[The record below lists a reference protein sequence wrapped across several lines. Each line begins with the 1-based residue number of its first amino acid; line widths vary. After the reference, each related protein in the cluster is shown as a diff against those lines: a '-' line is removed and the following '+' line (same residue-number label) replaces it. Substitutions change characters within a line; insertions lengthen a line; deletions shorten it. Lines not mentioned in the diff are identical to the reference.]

1 MSSGDHEIIT
11 IMDSNK
17 DFKYPVSLNTYLKD
31 LSPPYSP
38 IMNHSITQLDG
49 APSPTLSE
57 NSSAYTAQSSPTYPA
72 QNSPTY
78 PAQNSPAYLV
88 QSSPAYLA
96 QNSPAYPAQKSPA
109 YPAQNS
115 PAYPAQSSP
124 DYHTQSS
131 SPNPAQTSPAY
142 PPKKSSSNPA
152 QNSPSNRAQIST
164 AYPLQSSPAC
174 PAQNYPEFPPQNSPI
189 YPPHSFPSYPPQNSP
204 AYPPLNSPVYPPQNS
219 LAYPPHNSPV
229 NPPQNALVSPPE
241 GSPAYSRQSSP
252 DFSEQN
258 SPSYPDEKSLTKK
271 SNSAFTQHSIQ
282 SFTEI
287 HSSHNTPS
295 HQTQHNQYKLMNKK
309 ELSPMYISIPETC
322 SQSYSFQNVQGS
334 QYFHAFNSPFV
345 YGHQDPSSEVYP
357 GVDAPMDYST
367 DSRTRYHSEN
377 TDLNSVP
384 SPTCY
389 PLVLSPGAKPLGYPG
404 LGPDNMIDSGY
415 SDTSTSW
422 IQRYSEDGKISGH
435 STSLINQYYPY
446 LEERT
451 SDVASCPVRESSP
464 SDSQS
469 NKTFQFNSNTGF
481 YQGDSFVNSKKDI
494 LKTVL
499 NTLGFPSSSSSSP
512 TTPENLIP
520 TTLQNSDPSNPNTS
534 VVDEDG
540 RNNAATKP
548 RARKRKRE
556 PSNFTARYREG
567 VQVGFMNINPF
578 IKINAKN

>member
-1 MSSGDHEIIT
+1 
-11 IMDSNK
+11 MDSHK
-17 DFKYPVSLNTYLKD
+17 DIMNPVSLNTYLKD

-72 QNSPTY
+72 QNSPAY
-78 PAQNSPAYLV
+78 PAQNSPAF
-88 QSSPAYLA
+88 
-96 QNSPAYPAQKSPA
+96 
-109 YPAQNS
+109 PAQNS

-124 DYHTQSS
+124 DYPTQSS
-131 SPNPAQTSPAY
+131 PPNPAQSSPAYPAQSSPAY
-142 PPKKSSSNPA
+142 PPKKSSANSE

-189 YPPHSFPSYPPQNSP
+189 HPPHSFPSYPPQNSP
-204 AYPPLNSPVYPPQNS
+204 AYPPLNSPDYPPQNSPAYPPQNS

-229 NPPQNALVSPPE
+229 NPPEV
-241 GSPAYSRQSSP
+241 SPAYSRQSSP
-252 DFSEQN
+252 DFSQQN
-258 SPSYPDEKSLTKK
+258 SPSYPEEKSLAKK
-271 SNSAFTQHSIQ
+271 SEINSAFTQHSIQ

-287 HSSHNTPS
+287 HSSHNTLS
-295 HQTQHNQYKLMNKK
+295 YQTQHNQYKLINKK
-309 ELSPMYISIPETC
+309 ELSPTYISIPETC
-322 SQSYSFQNVQGS
+322 SPSYSFQNVQGS

-367 DSRTRYHSEN
+367 DSRTRYNSEN

-389 PLVLSPGAKPLGYPG
+389 PLSLSPGAKPLGYPG

-422 IQRYSEDGKISGH
+422 IQRYSEDGKSSDH

-446 LEERT
+446 LQERT
-451 SDVASCPVRESSP
+451 SDVASYPVRESSP

-481 YQGDSFVNSKKDI
+481 YQGDSSVNSKQDI

-512 TTPENLIP
+512 TTPEILIP
-520 TTLQNSDPSNPNTS
+520 TTLQNSDPSDPNTS

-567 VQVGFMNINPF
+567 VQVGFININPF
-578 IKINAKN
+578 